1 MSTKDDISISLEPE
15 TFYHIFNRGND
26 GALIFYHQKNYVY
39 FLKKYDA
46 YMSNYV
52 DTYAYCL
59 LPNHFHLLVR
69 VKKWNDIFQAAIADF
84 KHTSDIPPH
93 ILVSEKHRRFFL
105 AYAKAINKQ
114 EDRKG
119 SLFQK
124 TFRRKKVSDDDYFTN
139 LIWYI
144 HHNPI
149 HHQVCDKLDYPWSSY
164 PRLLLETESKLKK
177 VELFD
182 WFGSK
187 RQFVDFHKQNIDVNK
202 IEHLL
207 ME

>member
-26 GALIFYHQKNYVY
+26 GIPIFYRQHNYLY
-39 FLKKYDA
+39 FLQKYDS

-59 LPNHFHLLVR
+59 LPNHFHLLIR
-69 VKKWNDIFQAAIADF
+69 VKKWEDVFQAAKADF
-84 KHTSDIPPH
+84 KNISHIPPH
-93 ILVSEKHRRFFL
+93 ILVSEKLRRFFL

-114 EDRKG
+114 EERKG

-124 TFRRKKVSDDDYFTN
+124 TFRRKKVSDDDYFTS

-144 HHNPI
+144 HHNPS
-149 HHQVCDKLDYPWSSY
+149 HHKISDDIENHPWSSY
-164 PRLLLETESKLKK
+164 PRLVLETANRLKK
-177 VELFD
+177 AELFT
-182 WFGSK
+182 WFASK
-187 RQFVDFHKQNIDVNK
+187 WQFVDFHK
-202 IEHLL
+202 
-207 ME
+207 